1 MKGKLETIMI
11 QNKAVSTQS
20 SFAANADYRSEA
32 ELLQDY
38 PKQEVE
44 NIKKKA
50 LSFEHPTRGCI
61 VYQDVCFN
69 AAREDCTPTIDPCMH
84 GSFLYSLRCPTACL
98 FAVGCALQLSGFQ
111 MNTTPPLGIV
121 ARASNTRIHRG
132 ITGRQSK
139 AP

>member
-11 QNKAVSTQS
+11 QNKAFSTQS

-69 AAREDCTPTIDPCMH
+69 ASREDYTPTIDPCMH
-84 GSFLYSLRCPTACL
+84 EGFLYIVCAVPPHAYLQSAVHCSFLV
-98 FAVGCALQLSGFQ
+98 F
-111 MNTTPPLGIV
+111 
-121 ARASNTRIHRG
+121 
-132 ITGRQSK
+132 K
-139 AP
+139 